1 MAMEEQWMYQTLSW
15 DTSMVV
21 VSTMEFLV
29 DSNIVA
35 LS

>member
-1 MAMEEQWMYQTLSW
+1 MATEEQLMYKTLSW
-15 DTSMVV
+15 DTSMIV
-21 VSTMEFLV
+21 VSTIEFLV

>member
-1 MAMEEQWMYQTLSW
+1 MEEQYMYKTLSW
-15 DTSMVV
+15 DTSMIVG
-21 VSTMEFLV
+21 STIEFLV